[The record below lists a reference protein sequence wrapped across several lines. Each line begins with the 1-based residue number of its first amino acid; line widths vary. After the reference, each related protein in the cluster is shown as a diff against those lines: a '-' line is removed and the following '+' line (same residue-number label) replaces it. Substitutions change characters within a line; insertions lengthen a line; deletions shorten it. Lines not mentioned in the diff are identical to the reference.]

1 MSTSQDRAPGGE
13 VFAFIARVD
22 RTYNRYILEVP
33 PEALSRLGAEEGD
46 YLVITARKAKWYH
59 LIAWNCEDLNDP
71 DLADEIKQEVRR
83 YMAEHGK
90 GCGDGPLRTF
100 NS

>member
-1 MSTSQDRAPGGE
+1 MSQDRAAGGE
-13 VFAFIARVD
+13 VFAFIARVK
-22 RTYNRYILEVP
+22 RAHVKYSVEVT
-33 PEALSRLGAEEGD
+33 PEVLSRLGAGEGD

-83 YMAEHGK
+83 YMAERGK
-90 GCGDGPLRTF
+90 GCGDGP
-100 NS
+100 